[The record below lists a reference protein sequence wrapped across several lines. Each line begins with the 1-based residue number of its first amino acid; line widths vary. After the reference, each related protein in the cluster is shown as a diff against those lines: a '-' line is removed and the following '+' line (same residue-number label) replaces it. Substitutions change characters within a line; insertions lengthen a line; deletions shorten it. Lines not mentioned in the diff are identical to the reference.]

1 MDAQHLRRG
10 LVVLKGQHGDEFGGI
25 ARVLGVL
32 GAIHGATLRKIGDAH
47 DHKGTLH
54 VSWVEDPGPLDM
66 ASVES
71 AWNGVG
77 EILLN
82 YVFPDGSEVEVEV
95 GATVRTQTKE
105 RARGNILPPQSRVKN
120 RY

>member
-32 GAIHGATLRKIGDAH
+32 GAIHGATLKKIGDAH
-47 DHKGTLH
+47 DHKGTLNI
-54 VSWVEDPGPLDM
+54 SWVEDPGPLDM

-105 RARGNILPPQSRVKN
+105 KTEAEDPPPQSRAEK
-120 RY
+120 